1 MHCMQPLRNFKDKKQ
16 TIKGM
21 TNDSLDLGFNGPIES
36 QVQAAS
42 YFYGNIWIKV
52 LRSREKSSNE
62 ICPTGKS
69 PKRESSTDTLPVKC
83 LNTSK
88 AMVLE
93 FNCSIEIVFRF

>member
-1 MHCMQPLRNFKDKKQ
+1 
-16 TIKGM
+16 M
-21 TNDSLDLGFNGPIES
+21 TALILDLMVRSRVKFKRLQI
-36 QVQAAS
+36 
-42 YFYGNIWIKV
+42 FCGNIWIKV
-52 LRSREKSSNE
+52 LRSHEKSSNE

-93 FNCSIEIVFRF
+93 FNCLEIELSF